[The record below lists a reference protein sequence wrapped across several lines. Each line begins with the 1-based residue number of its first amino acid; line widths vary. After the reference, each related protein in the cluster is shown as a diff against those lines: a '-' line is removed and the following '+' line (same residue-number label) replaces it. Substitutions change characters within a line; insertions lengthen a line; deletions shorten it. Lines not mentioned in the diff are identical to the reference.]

1 MEFLLLQIRKKA
13 FDPLEH
19 NFIFATLTRFGF
31 GQEFIQW
38 ELTLFADDVIIFCQR
53 YSILNLMDVDLIDDD
68 GKFSSWEKALQ
79 KFN

>member
-38 ELTLFADDVIIFCQR
+38 ELTLFADDVTFLVKDTQ
-53 YSILNLMDVDLIDDD
+53 SLILWM
-68 GKFSSWEKALQ
+68 
-79 KFN
+79 